1 MIQNGALQRD
11 REQGASGR
19 PQCLG
24 SPQTYWTGWMLRLQS
39 MIQEQKIRVDLF
51 FVKCGGTSIY
61 PLNVAQEQHT
71 PQNNFRQRTVAS
83 TMLTFWFLEAFLQLQ
98 SVTLTLKLS
107 YTAALKRQTGQPLLT
122 EFSFQKVGYTAIV
135 YAMSTKAML
144 FLHQLVLVCVYAR
157 EKVTASLTLGWEHQ
171 LYSHGEDKGLVL
183 ETVLVKAFYRNF
195 CRKAFILE
203 FLGGG

>member
-1 MIQNGALQRD
+1 MIQNGALQ

-24 SPQTYWTGWMLRLQS
+24 SPQTYWTDWMLKAPKHDPRTKDQS
-39 MIQEQKIRVDLF
+39 RPF

-61 PLNVAQEQHT
+61 SLNVAQEQHT
-71 PQNNFRQRTVAS
+71 PQNNFRQCAVAS

-144 FLHQLVLVCVYAR
+144 FLHQLVLVCVYVR

-183 ETVLVKAFYRNF
+183 ETVLVKAFYRN
-195 CRKAFILE
+195 L
-203 FLGGG
+203 